1 MFIEC
6 FPNKQQINHV
16 VNNKMIKKTQLH
28 VVNKTTTKNNTLY
41 NTNSNNS
48 CNNNNTLHILIHAFV
63 FSFTAITSLLYKMN
77 IINESQ
83 VKMEKDKKNRNNKVK
98 TIIVVIIVG

>member
-16 VNNKMIKKTQLH
+16 VNNKMKKKETQLH

-41 NTNSNNS
+41 NTNSNN
-48 CNNNNTLHILIHAFV
+48 NTLHILIHAFV
-63 FSFTAITSLLYKMN
+63 FFHL
-77 IINESQ
+77 Q
-83 VKMEKDKKNRNNKVK
+83 Q
-98 TIIVVIIVG
+98 